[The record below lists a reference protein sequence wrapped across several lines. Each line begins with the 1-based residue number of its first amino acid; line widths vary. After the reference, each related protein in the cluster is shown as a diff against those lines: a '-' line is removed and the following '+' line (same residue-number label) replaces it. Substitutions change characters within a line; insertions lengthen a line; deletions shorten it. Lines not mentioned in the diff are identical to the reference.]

1 MIYIWPDT
9 VYINMSESRVLL
21 CSGKPPL
28 SWRVT
33 NKVCTVNRH
42 YNRKGELSPKCAL
55 LKPCF
60 PGACKVI
67 CYDKRGYR
75 AETKYIRTLPYDKYF
90 AKNAYAGI
98 FVGVE
103 VRKQLGKTVI
113 FRRRYCHQEKYPY
126 HTPSNP
132 QNLDKQQPWRYLF
145 ASAMAAALSLS
156 PSERERWR
164 LEDRRFIWFNNY
176 IKWYL
181 KQQPKPW

>member
-1 MIYIWPDT
+1 
-9 VYINMSESRVLL
+9 MSESRVLL

-33 NKVCTVNRH
+33 NNICTVNRH
-42 YNRKGELSPKCAL
+42 YNRKGELSSKCAL
-55 LKPCF
+55 LKPC
-60 PGACKVI
+60 GVGLGKVI
-67 CYDKRGYR
+67 CYDRRGLR
-75 AETKYIRTLPYDKYF
+75 AEMDFIRVLPYDKFF

-98 FVGVE
+98 FIGVE

-113 FRRRYCHQEKYPY
+113 FRRRFSHQEKYPY
-126 HTPSNP
+126 FSPRNSEGFG
-132 QNLDKQQPWRYLF
+132 KRRPWRKLF
-145 ASAMAAALSLS
+145 AQAMAAALSLS

-164 LEDRRFIWFNNY
+164 LENRHYTWFNNY